1 MVHELRAR
9 KPVSDSVHL
18 FVFSVFVLFFFFFF
32 VRISLC
38 ACKINQCSI
47 STPEYI
53 TNDFFLLLLFLVLL
67 VSKIEREKKEDIKQ
81 INESIPLDGS
91 GGDGGGSSKNNNKW
105 IQRYSSRY
113 THTHTV

>member
-1 MVHELRAR
+1 M
-9 KPVSDSVHL
+9 
-18 FVFSVFVLFFFFFF
+18 
-32 VRISLC
+32 RISLC

-53 TNDFFLLLLFLVLL
+53 TNNFFLLLLFLVLL
-67 VSKIEREKKEDIKQ
+67 VCKIEREKKEDIKQ

-113 THTHTV
+113 THTHIPCDVFVYLLRLFFLIVCEASSL